1 VLLRPNH
8 LLFTWIMFSNT
19 GLLQGEQVADQA
31 VLTCEKV
38 SLARPGRGV
47 AYKGTV
53 RNSDYRFSATI
64 PDGLEG
70 WGAGQNAPFHGFTF
84 YPNHASELTICVAFS
99 IQIHVDLEED
109 HAVPAQRIA
118 ATRPVRVGNRT
129 GLKTSTAGR
138 AKGTSYEN
146 ETVFLELPRRGYR
159 NDVVITMV
167 TPTSERE
174 RAEDVFARFLS
185 SFHFR

>member
-1 VLLRPNH
+1 ML
-8 LLFTWIMFSNT
+8 SNP
-19 GLLQGEQVADQA
+19 GLLQCEQIADRSI
-31 VLTCEKV
+31 LTCEQV

-70 WGAGQNAPFHGFTF
+70 WGAGENAPFHGFTF
-84 YPNHASELTICVAFS
+84 YPGYASEPTICVDFS

-109 HAVPAQRIA
+109 HAVAAQRIG

-138 AKGTSYEN
+138 AKGTSYEI
-146 ETVFLELPRRGYR
+146 ETVFLELPRRSYR

-167 TPTSERE
+167 TPASERE

-185 SFHFR
+185 SFHFW

>member
-1 VLLRPNH
+1 MLQRPNYF
-8 LLFTWIMFSNT
+8 LFTWILLSGL
-19 GLLQGEQVADQA
+19 GLLQGEQVVDHA

-38 SLARPGRGV
+38 SSARPGMGV

-70 WGAGQNAPFHGFTF
+70 WGAGENAPFHGFTL
-84 YPNHASELTICVAFS
+84 YPNHASEPTICVAFS

-118 ATRPVRVGNRT
+118 ATKPVRVGNRT
-129 GLKTSTAGR
+129 GLKTSTTGR

-146 ETVFLELPRRGYR
+146 EAVFVELPRHGYR

-185 SFHFR
+185 SFHFW